1 MLIVLAGVSLNFRS
15 AVSGF
20 ICSRVIVVYGG
31 ATLTALPTYH
41 GGVRENIK
49 KMRGD
54 LSNNPKC
61 FPYGLYTS
69 LTLPLA
75 IGYPTG
81 YQSL

>member
-1 MLIVLAGVSLNFRS
+1 M
-15 AVSGF
+15 
-20 ICSRVIVVYGG
+20 VYGG

-41 GGVRENIK
+41 GGVRENSK

-81 YQSL
+81 